1 MKPRDLRELLGGYA
15 AGTLTPEEREAL
27 FQAALENQSLFDA
40 LAGEEALRELL
51 ADPACRAQLLRDL
64 DQQPAA
70 FWQRFAE
77 WMRKPAT
84 LAFAGSAAALVL
96 VIGVV
101 RFTQREPEAPKL
113 VAQAPRQVEVPP
125 AASTVRR
132 PEPKLMRPTAPPA
145 ETQVGNVRQEPAAE
159 ATAAV
164 QAQVGQVRQEV
175 AAAQATA
182 AAAQPAALS
191 CTVLARSSQGDWI
204 EAAPDATFREG
215 AEVRLR
221 IRPAEDGSILVTA
234 RDGATVTM
242 LTPPTGAPV
251 SSGQDLILPPAG
263 SFELAGASG
272 EKNLRISFLPRS
284 PAAPVTAFQ
293 FTKSAV
299 APAARARAGAVP
311 SAVAPTAGARA
322 GDAPSAAAP
331 AARARAGD
339 APSAAA
345 PAARARAGDAPSA
358 AAPAAVARAGAAE
371 SAAAPAAGRK
381 GEAADSA
388 QAPAVGTR
396 AEAAKSAVAPAAKRK
411 AGTAESREE
420 AAKPPQVIEL
430 RLVYR
435 SK

>member
-1 MKPRDLRELLGGYA
+1 MTKPRDLRELLGGYA
-15 AGTLTPEEREAL
+15 AGTLRAEEREAL

-70 FWQRFAE
+70 FWQRFAQ

-113 VAQAPRQVEVPP
+113 VAQAPRQVELPPP
-125 AASTVRR
+125 ASPIGQ

-145 ETQVGNVRQEPAAE
+145 RTQAERVRRELAAP
-159 ATAAV
+159 
-164 QAQVGQVRQEV
+164 
-175 AAAQATA
+175 ATA
-182 AAAQPAALS
+182 AAPQPAALS
-191 CTVLARSSQGDWI
+191 CAVLARSSQGDWI
-204 EAAPDATFREG
+204 EATPDATFREG

-221 IRPAEDGSILVTA
+221 VRSAEDGFIVVTA
-234 RDGATVTM
+234 QDGATVTM
-242 LTPPTGAPV
+242 LTPATGAPV
-251 SSGQDLILPPAG
+251 GSGQDLILPPTG

-284 PAAPVTAFQ
+284 PAAPAPAFQ
-293 FTKSAV
+293 FAK
-299 APAARARAGAVP
+299 
-311 SAVAPTAGARA
+311 
-322 GDAPSAAAP
+322 SAAAP
-331 AARARAGD
+331 AAR
-339 APSAAA
+339 
-345 PAARARAGDAPSA
+345 
-358 AAPAAVARAGAAE
+358 
-371 SAAAPAAGRK
+371 RK
-381 GEAADSA
+381 GETADSA
-388 QAPAVGTR
+388 QAPAAGTS
-396 AEAAKSAVAPAAKRK
+396 AEATKRK
-411 AGTAESREE
+411 AEIAESREE

>member
-15 AGTLTPEEREAL
+15 AGTLTAEEREAL
-27 FQAALENQSLFDA
+27 FQAALDNQALFDA

-64 DQQPAA
+64 DQPPAA

-96 VIGVV
+96 MIGVV

-113 VAQAPRQVEVPP
+113 VAQAPRYVELPR
-125 AASTVRR
+125 AASPVRQ
-132 PEPKLMRPTAPPA
+132 PEPKLMRPAAPPA
-145 ETQVGNVRQEPAAE
+145 ETQVGKVRQEPAGQPTAAAQTE
-159 ATAAV
+159 VGQVRQEPATQATAAAQTEV
-164 QAQVGQVRQEV
+164 RQVRPESAAQATAAAPQPAAPKLMRPAAAPAQAQIEQVRQEV
-175 AAAQATA
+175 AAAEATA
-182 AAAQPAALS
+182 AASKPAALS
-191 CTVLARSSQGDWI
+191 CTVLTRSSQGDWI

-221 IRPAEDGSILVTA
+221 VRPAEDGSILVAA

-242 LTPPTGAPV
+242 LTPPPGAPV
-251 SSGQDLILPPAG
+251 SSGQDLILPSAG
-263 SFELAGASG
+263 AFELAGVSG
-272 EKNLRISFLPRS
+272 EKNLRISFSPRS

-293 FTKSAV
+293 FAKSAQV
-299 APAARARAGAVP
+299 PTTGARAGVAGSAQAPAAR
-311 SAVAPTAGARA
+311 
-322 GDAPSAAAP
+322 
-331 AARARAGD
+331 
-339 APSAAA
+339 
-345 PAARARAGDAPSA
+345 
-358 AAPAAVARAGAAE
+358 
-371 SAAAPAAGRK
+371 RK
-381 GEAADSA
+381 GEAA
-388 QAPAVGTR
+388 
-396 AEAAKSAVAPAAKRK
+396 KRK
-411 AGTAESREE
+411 AETTDSREE

>member
-70 FWQRFAE
+70 FWQRFTE

-113 VAQAPRQVEVPP
+113 VAQAPRHVELPP
-125 AASTVRR
+125 TASPVRQ
-132 PEPKLMRPTAPPA
+132 PEPKLMRPTAPPV
-145 ETQVGNVRQEPAAE
+145 ETQVEQLREAPAAQP
-159 ATAAV
+159 TAAAPQPEAPKLMRPAAAPA
-164 QAQVGQVRQEV
+164 QARTEQFRQKV
-175 AAAQATA
+175 AAAGATA
-182 AAAQPAALS
+182 GAPEPAALS
-191 CTVLARSSQGDWI
+191 CTVLARSSQGGWV

-221 IRPAEDGSILVTA
+221 VRSAEDGYILATA

-251 SSGQDLILPPAG
+251 GSGQDLFLPPAG

-284 PAAPVTAFQ
+284 SSAQVTAFQ
-293 FTKSAV
+293 FAKSTAAPAVGARAGAAKSAV
-299 APAARARAGAVP
+299 APAARARAGA
-311 SAVAPTAGARA
+311 
-322 GDAPSAAAP
+322 APSAAAP
-331 AARARAGD
+331 T
-339 APSAAA
+339 
-345 PAARARAGDAPSA
+345 
-358 AAPAAVARAGAAE
+358 AVARAGAAE
-371 SAAAPAAGRK
+371 SAAAPATRRK
-381 GEAADSA
+381 EGAADSA
-388 QAPAVGTR
+388 QAPAAGTSV
-396 AEAAKSAVAPAAKRK
+396 EAAKRK
-411 AGTAESREE
+411 AETADSREE

>member
-27 FQAALENQSLFDA
+27 FQAALDNQALFDA
-40 LAGEEALRELL
+40 LVGEEALRELL

-70 FWQRFAE
+70 FWQRFAQ
-77 WMRKPAT
+77 WMRRPAT

-113 VAQAPRQVEVPP
+113 VAQAPRHVELPP
-125 AASTVRR
+125 TASPVRQ
-132 PEPKLMRPTAPPA
+132 PEPKLMRPMAPPA
-145 ETQVGNVRQEPAAE
+145 ETQVGQVRPEPAVQATAVAPQPAAPKLVAQGPQQVELPPTASPVRQPEPKLMRPAAPPEQAQVRQVRREPAAL
-159 ATAAV
+159 
-164 QAQVGQVRQEV
+164 
-175 AAAQATA
+175 ATA
-182 AAAQPAALS
+182 AAPQSAALS

-204 EAAPDATFREG
+204 EAAPDATFRQG

-221 IRPAEDGSILVTA
+221 VRSAEDGSILVTA
-234 RDGATVTM
+234 QDGATVTM
-242 LTPPTGAPV
+242 LTPPTGAPA

-284 PAAPVTAFQ
+284 SAAPVTAFQ
-293 FTKSAV
+293 FAK
-299 APAARARAGAVP
+299 
-311 SAVAPTAGARA
+311 
-322 GDAPSAAAP
+322 
-331 AARARAGD
+331 
-339 APSAAA
+339 
-345 PAARARAGDAPSA
+345 
-358 AAPAAVARAGAAE
+358 
-371 SAAAPAAGRK
+371 SAAAPAAGARAGVAGSARAPAARRK

-388 QAPAVGTR
+388 QAPA
-396 AEAAKSAVAPAAKRK
+396 
-411 AGTAESREE
+411 
-420 AAKPPQVIEL
+420 AKPPLVIEL